1 MDRLESGRKAGEKP
15 AGNTPENLLVTGI
28 VRSSHG
34 LDGFVKVESSSGEVE
49 HFAGL
54 GEVLLRT
61 GGPGGTI
68 SRIEIEAAEG
78 SVHCLLLKFRGI
90 DTPEQARK
98 LAGSELLVPR
108 DKACPLEKGEYYV
121 CDLCQC
127 VLVYK
132 GETIGTIIGVMEG
145 GAGDLLE
152 VALTEGS
159 VPDSSGKQTRLVPL
173 RDEFIGKIDLKART
187 VELMH
192 RWILE

>member
-1 MDRLESGRKAGEKP
+1 MDRLESGRKAGSAP
-15 AGNTPENLLVTGI
+15 AGGVPENLLVTGI

-34 LDGFVKVESSSGEVE
+34 LDGFVKVESSSGEIDHLV
-49 HFAGL
+49 GL
-54 GEVLLRT
+54 DEIYLRT
-61 GGPGGTI
+61 GGAGGTV
-68 SRIEIEAAEG
+68 SRLDIEAVEG
-78 SVHCLLLKFRGI
+78 SVHCLLMKFRGI

-132 GETIGTIIGVMEG
+132 GETVGTITGVMEG

-152 VALTEGS
+152 VALAEGA
-159 VPDSSGKQTRLVPL
+159 TRLVPL
-173 RDEFIGKIDLKART
+173 RDEFIGKINLKART